1 MPRIDL
7 RQALQKPSAYVGVG
21 LAIAALLIIGGF
33 IVSQSNTAKHQSSQQ
48 SDVRNQETAYE
59 NVVKE
64 SLNIYHSRYSNYPK
78 DYQTLLDDMA
88 KSKDIYGVNDE
99 GMSELKEVGS
109 RLGSFAYTKVD
120 DDNYLFTY
128 QEAVSGETV
137 SVTNK

>member
-1 MPRIDL
+1 MSRIDL
-7 RQALQKPSAYVGVG
+7 RQAFQKPSAYVGVG

-120 DDNYLFTY
+120 DDDYLFTY